1 MSRRVLFRPIKILCN
16 SMSVPPKKSQII
28 EKVAENMANEIDSQI
43 LAFLAKGGDLD
54 NFKLTLKE
62 PHTK

>member
-1 MSRRVLFRPIKILCN
+1 
-16 SMSVPPKKSQII
+16 MSVPPKKSQII